1 MTEINKEVTQQRRTI
16 MGQVDYSLQFITSL
30 KKQLMDVS
38 HPNMQMNWAVG
49 GFVMCLLS
57 GLLHEIQATV
67 LSPNEEPKTATEN
80 LIYIKQRFINLIDL
94 MLANQ
99 IN

>member
-1 MTEINKEVTQQRRTI
+1 MIVNKEVTQQRRTI
-16 MGQVDYSLQFITSL
+16 MGQIDYSLQFINSL

-38 HPNMQMNWAVG
+38 HQNMQMNWAVG

-57 GLLHEIQATV
+57 GLLHEIQTTI
-67 LSPNEEPKTATEN
+67 LSPDEPKTATEN
-80 LIYIKQRFINLIDL
+80 LIDIKQRFNNLIDL
-94 MLANQ
+94 MLENH